1 MTEHVINE
9 SFTDWAATRNF
20 PFTDSSDLTCTD
32 GRRLPVSAFICIT
45 LYPDIEGSAR
55 LSSISSD
62 RITITLEQSWIA
74 VASFTELKNNWIPLK
89 HGGNVVGSVMLNED
103 DISYVQGMAAIGD
116 MIFNEGHADIRPE
129 LIRGFCADEEILFEP
144 PTFFSLPST
153 DMTYSFNSNRYT
165 VNTND
170 VDMDVTVTY
179 NPNLTAITQIK
190 IGNDTY
196 SLCDDGHLLIRTPLW
211 CDTQF
216 ISSDNG
222 ILFHQRGS

>member
-45 LYPDIEGSAR
+45 LYPDIEGIAR

-103 DISYVQGMAAIGD
+103 DIFYVQGMAATGD
-116 MIFNEGHADIRPE
+116 MLFNEGHADIRPE
-129 LIRGFCADEEILFEP
+129 LVRGFCSNEEILFEP

-153 DMTYSFNSNRYT
+153 NMIYSFNSNRYT

-179 NPNLTAITQIK
+179 NPNVTAITQIK

-196 SLCDDGHLLIRTPLW
+196 SLCDDGHLLIRTPIW